1 LNGTG
6 DAPIQADTTA
16 EEFWKKYEPGELLKP
31 ATVAIWNFDSGTD
44 GWSSVAY
51 CELSTADGALR
62 TVITD
67 SGARFNVS
75 IPPAAADW
83 SVLSFRARSNEQ
95 VPLKFYWS
103 TTAHGESESHSGL
116 FALGETGKDWQEYHF
131 YFRAHGDLTRLRLDL
146 HGLAG
151 QQVEFDWIRLE
162 RSNEKALRTVAGE
175 LVQRVEQGDP
185 TADDLTQLARLLGAL
200 DGDSGL
206 KRYQE
211 ILTTGIEA
219 HPDHQPLRA
228 ARDKLHA
235 GQQQ

>member
-1 LNGTG
+1 MRTG
-6 DAPIQADTTA
+6 
-16 EEFWKKYEPGELLKP
+16 
-31 ATVAIWNFDSGTD
+31 
-44 GWSSVAY
+44 
-51 CELSTADGALR
+51 
-62 TVITD
+62 ITD
-67 SGARFNVS
+67 RSARLNVS

-83 SVLSFRARSNEQ
+83 SVFSFRARSIEQ
-95 VPLKFYWS
+95 MTLKFYWS
-103 TTAHGESESHSGL
+103 TTVHGESESHSGL

-131 YFRAHGDLTRLRLDL
+131 YFRAHGDLTQLRLDPV
-146 HGLAG
+146 GLAG

-162 RSNEKALRTVAGE
+162 RSNEKALRTVADE
-175 LVQRVEQGDP
+175 LVQRVEQGSP
-185 TADDLTQLARLLGAL
+185 TADDLTQLAQLLGAL

-235 GQQQ
+235 DQQR